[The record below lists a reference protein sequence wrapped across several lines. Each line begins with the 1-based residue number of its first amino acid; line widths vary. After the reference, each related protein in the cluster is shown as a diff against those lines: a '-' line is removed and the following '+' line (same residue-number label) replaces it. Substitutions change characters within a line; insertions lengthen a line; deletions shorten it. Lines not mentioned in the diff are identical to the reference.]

1 MLGPLY
7 ALNDV
12 DAVLHFGEFGVV
24 MLLFVIGLE
33 LRPVRLWAMRSAIFG
48 LGTAQLVATS
58 VVLAAIGMMLGLGTA
73 QALFIGLALSL
84 SSTAFALQVLEE
96 KGELTTRHGRLAF
109 SVLLFQDLAAIPLIA
124 LVPLFALGA
133 AEPTMDIK
141 SAVLAIGTILGV
153 IVVGRFLLSRL
164 YRIVAATGVRE
175 AMTASALL
183 TVVGVALVMEAAG
196 LSAALGAFIAGALL
210 ADSEYR
216 HQIEADIAPFEGL
229 LLAVFF
235 IAVGMSIDLGVL
247 AVRAG
252 HAACHRASASSPSR
266 RSILYLLGRWWG
278 LDTVA
283 ARRLGLVISQ
293 GGEFAFVLFGAG
305 AFEGVID
312 QHLASLLTLAV
323 TLSMAATPLL
333 LLIDDCDRPGAET
346 EAARIRGAAG
356 RRAARHHRRLRALR
370 PDRGARAARPPDS
383 LHRARFQCR
392 AGRFRQALRRADLLR
407 RCRAHRHPARGGR
420 RQGARLRA
428 GDRRCRML
436 RCGSPRSCAANFPD
450 LPIYARARDRTH
462 VHKLM
467 DLGVEIIERETFL
480 AALELTKDLLRG
492 LGLKQAEVRRLT
504 RPSSGWTR
512 SGYMR
517 TINTTRTWRRSAP
530 MRSLRRRSSRS
541 CSPATSRSCPTR
553 RARRSPLTSEKI
565 EDQPV
570 ELGRMG
576 ERAHMPRAFEDLDFA
591 LGSVA
596 ASRSTMAR
604 LGAPRLAADDQQ
616 RGRGDRGIVLKRG
629 RSRRGEAEFERDFG
643 DRRLDRRFE
652 ALGR

>member
-1 MLGPLY
+1 MVSAQLIQVAVFLAAAAIAAPLGRTLRMGAVLGYLAAGIVIGPYVLGPLY

-12 DAVLHFGEFGVV
+12 GAVLQFGEFGVV

-48 LGTAQLVATS
+48 LGTAQLIATS
-58 VVLAAIGMMLGLGTA
+58 LVLAALGMALGLSLA

-109 SVLLFQDLAAIPLIA
+109 AVLLFQDLAAIPLIA

-133 AEPTMDIK
+133 AEPTMDVK
-141 SAVLAIGTILGV
+141 TAVIAIGTILGV

-175 AMTASALL
+175 AMTATVLL
-183 TVVGVALVMEAAG
+183 TVVGVALVMEAVG
-196 LSAALGAFIAGALL
+196 LSAALGSFIAGALL

-247 AVRAG
+247 ASEPGSLIAIVLVLVAVK
-252 HAACHRASASSPSR
+252 AA
-266 RSILYLLGRWWG
+266 ILYLLGRWWG
-278 LDTVA
+278 LDSKG

-305 AFEGVID
+305 ALEGVID
-312 QHLASLLTLAV
+312 RHMANLLTLAV

-333 LLIDDCDRPGAET
+333 LLIDDAIARALKPAPPDYEMPPGGDQHVIVAGFGRFGQIV
-346 EAARIRGAAG
+346 ARVLRARQIPFTALDSNVEQVDIVKRFGAQIYYGDAGRLDILRAAG
-356 RRAARHHRRLRALR
+356 A
-370 PDRGARAARPPDS
+370 DKARAFVLAID
-383 LHRARFQCR
+383 
-392 AGRFRQALRRADLLR
+392 DVE
-407 RCRAHRHPARGGR
+407 
-420 RQGARLRA
+420 
-428 GDRRCRML
+428 
-436 RCGSPRSCAANFPD
+436 GSMRVAEMVRTHFPD

-462 VHKLM
+462 VHRLM

-492 LGLKQAEVRRLT
+492 LGLKEGEVRRLT
-504 RPSSGWTR
+504 DTFKRLDEKRLYEDYQYYTDLEKVRANAQSQAKELEELFARDVEELPDGDAVKLTALER
-512 SGYMR
+512 GD
-517 TINTTRTWRRSAP
+517 RRSA
-530 MRSLRRRSSRS
+530 
-541 CSPATSRSCPTR
+541 
-553 RARRSPLTSEKI
+553 
-565 EDQPV
+565 
-570 ELGRMG
+570 G
-576 ERAHMPRAFEDLDFA
+576 
-591 LGSVA
+591 
-596 ASRSTMAR
+596 
-604 LGAPRLAADDQQ
+604 
-616 RGRGDRGIVLKRG
+616 
-629 RSRRGEAEFERDFG
+629 
-643 DRRLDRRFE
+643 
-652 ALGR
+652 

>member
-1 MLGPLY
+1 MVSAQLIQVAVFLAAAAIAAPLGRTLRMGAVLGYLAAGVVIGPYVLGPLY
-7 ALNDV
+7 ALTDV
-12 DAVLHFGEFGVV
+12 GEVLHFGEFGVV

-58 VVLAAIGMMLGLGTA
+58 LVLAAIGMALGLTLA

-109 SVLLFQDLAAIPLIA
+109 AVLLFQDLAAIPLIA

-133 AEPTMDIK
+133 AEPTMDVK
-141 SAVLAIGTILGV
+141 SAVIAIGTILGV

-183 TVVGVALVMEAAG
+183 TVVGVALVMEAVG
-196 LSAALGAFIAGALL
+196 LSAALGSFIAGALL

-247 AVRAG
+247 IAEPVTLIAIVLALVLIK
-252 HAACHRASASSPSR
+252 AA
-266 RSILYLLGRWWG
+266 ILYLLGRWWG
-278 LDTVA
+278 LDSKG

-305 AFEGVID
+305 ALEGVID
-312 QHLASLLTLAV
+312 RHLANLLTLAV

-333 LLIDDCDRPGAET
+333 LLIDDAIDRALKPEPPEYEMPPGGDQHVIIAGFGRFGQIV
-346 EAARIRGAAG
+346 ARVLRARQIPFTALDSNVEQVDFVKRFGAQIYYGDAGRLDILRAAG
-356 RRAARHHRRLRALR
+356 A
-370 PDRGARAARPPDS
+370 DKARAFVLAIDNVECSIRV
-383 LHRARFQCR
+383 AEIV
-392 AGRFRQALRRADLLR
+392 RR
-407 RCRAHRHPARGGR
+407 
-420 RQGARLRA
+420 
-428 GDRRCRML
+428 
-436 RCGSPRSCAANFPD
+436 NFPD

-462 VHKLM
+462 VHRLM

-492 LGLKQAEVRRLT
+492 LGLKEAEVRRLT
-504 RPSSGWTR
+504 ETFKRLDEKRLYEDYQYYTDTEKVRANAHVAGEGAR
-512 SGYMR
+512 G
-517 TINTTRTWRRSAP
+517 AV
-530 MRSLRRRSSRS
+530 
-541 CSPATSRSCPTR
+541 
-553 RARRSPLTSEKI
+553 RARRR
-565 EDQPV
+565 
-570 ELGRMG
+570 G
-576 ERAHMPRAFEDLDFA
+576 
-591 LGSVA
+591 
-596 ASRSTMAR
+596 ASRWRRRETYRVRAR
-604 LGAPRLAADDQQ
+604 
-616 RGRGDRGIVLKRG
+616 
-629 RSRRGEAEFERDFG
+629 
-643 DRRLDRRFE
+643 
-652 ALGR
+652 